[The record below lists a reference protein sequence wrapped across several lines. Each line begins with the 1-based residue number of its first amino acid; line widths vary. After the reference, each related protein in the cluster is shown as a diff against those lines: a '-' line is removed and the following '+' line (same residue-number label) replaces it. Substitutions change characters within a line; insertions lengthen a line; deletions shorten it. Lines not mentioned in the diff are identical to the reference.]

1 MMQRVSRTAGSL
13 FVVLALVVP
22 RLAMAERVTALLEN
36 MPQAMADSAWR
47 GRLVYLRG
55 AEMSTL
61 EVLHASLDGQTH
73 ERLVHLDGAHAELIR
88 RGDELVC
95 LHPKGQVTRLDGGA
109 ASLNPLALSGR
120 VSLPLPEQYQLVA
133 RGPDRVAGIDT
144 EHVSLVPADGWR
156 YGYQLWLA
164 ADTGMLL
171 KSEILDGKGQVLERM
186 EFVALDAGIEL
197 GAADF
202 AAPAGIEETV
212 LAPVDAPTFVGR
224 EVTLDA
230 QWLPPGFAPVDGD
243 TRLAAGEPVTA
254 RSFTDGLATF
264 TVFAEPASDGGE
276 GVRINQMGPTLAVSA
291 FMPVPPAGFD
301 ITLIGEVP
309 PATAEKVLAGLN
321 LVLEPGVD

>member
-1 MMQRVSRTAGSL
+1 MMQRLSRTAGSL
-13 FVVLALVVP
+13 CVVLALVAP
-22 RLAMAERVTALLEN
+22 RLATADSATALLEN
-36 MPQAMADSAWR
+36 MPQAMADTAWR

-73 ERLVHLDGAHAELIR
+73 ERLIHLDGARAELIR
-88 RGDELVC
+88 RGDDLIC
-95 LHPKGQVTRLDGGA
+95 LHPQGEVTRLDSGA

-120 VSLPLPEQYQLVA
+120 VSLPLPAEYQLVA
-133 RGPDRVAGIDT
+133 RGADRVAGIAT
-144 EHVSLVPADGWR
+144 QHLSLVPADAWR

-164 ADTGMLL
+164 DDSGMLL
-171 KSEILDGKGQVLERM
+171 KSEVLDGKGQVLERM
-186 EFVALDAGIEL
+186 EFVALDAGVAL
-197 GAADF
+197 TAADF
-202 AAPAGIEETV
+202 ATPAGARETV

-224 EVTLDA
+224 QVTLEA

-264 TVFAEPASDGGE
+264 TVFAEPASDARE

-291 FMPVPPAGFD
+291 YMPVPPSGFE
-301 ITLIGEVP
+301 ITLVGEVP